1 MKKNY
6 KLCICIPTLNR
17 SGFVINELSEW
28 SKIPGVNEVEIVV
41 IDDASDDDTADRVN
55 DFIRRNKKLNM
66 VFIKNKKRLGFDK
79 MLLDIIKHA
88 SGKYCWLISDDD
100 LPKSNSLEKILKVI
114 DNHKDLALIHLN
126 YSRFDNIL
134 KKVTASYVVGEFKKD
149 IHFSDKNDFVFKEI
163 PDSYFQY
170 LGTNV
175 ITMSSDVVNRKE
187 WLEAA
192 KSKKRFIG
200 HNFMHSFIIADMVS
214 RNQNVYF
221 IAKPMLQYL
230 SNNHRVW
237 PNNIWKD
244 YNSVYLNYLIELGY
258 DKKRVLK
265 MRRDQKKYEQQEGI
279 TKHPIFKYIYNLAR
293 PFYARLQYIK
303 SKLVI

>member
-1 MKKNY
+1 MSKNY
-6 KLCICIPTLNR
+6 KLSICIPTLNR
-17 SGFVINELSEW
+17 SGFVVNELNEW
-28 SKIPGVNEVEIVV
+28 SKIPRVEEVEIVV
-41 IDDASDDDTADRVN
+41 IDDASNDDTADRVN
-55 DFIRRNKKLNM
+55 SFIRNNKKLNI
-66 VFIKNKKRLGFDK
+66 VFIKNNNGLGFDK
-79 MLLDIIKHA
+79 MMLDIIKHA

-114 DNHKDLALIHLN
+114 DAHKDLALIHLN
-126 YSRFDNIL
+126 YSRFDNLL
-134 KKVTASYVVGEFKKD
+134 KKVTAKYMVGEHNKD
-149 IHFSDKNDFVFKEI
+149 VHFSNKDDFVFKEI

-175 ITMSSDVVNRKE
+175 ITMSSDVVNRKG

-192 KSKKRFIG
+192 KGKTRFIG

-221 IAKPMLQYL
+221 IAKPVLQYL

-244 YNSVYLNYLIELGY
+244 YNGAFLNYLIELGY
-258 DKKRVLK
+258 DKKKVLI
-265 MRRDQKKYEQQEGI
+265 MRKNQRKYEQQEGI
-279 TKHPIFKYIYNLAR
+279 TKHPLLKYFYNIAR
-293 PFYARLQYIK
+293 PIYAQFQYLW
-303 SKLVI
+303 SKI

>member
-6 KLCICIPTLNR
+6 KLSICIPTLNR
-17 SGFVINELSEW
+17 PDFIINELTEW
-28 SKIPGVNEVEIVV
+28 AKISRVNEVEIVV
-41 IDDASDDDTADRVN
+41 EDDASDDNTSFKLK
-55 DFIRRNKKLNM
+55 DFIKRNKKLNIIF
-66 VFIKNKKRLGFDK
+66 VENKKRLGFDK
-79 MLLDIIKHA
+79 MMLDITKHA

-114 DNHKDLALIHLN
+114 DTHKDLALIHLN
-126 YSRFDNIL
+126 YSRFDNLL
-134 KKVTASYVVGEFKKD
+134 KKVTAKYMVGEYKKD
-149 IHFSDKNDFVFKEI
+149 IHFFDKNEFVFKEI

-200 HNFMHSFIIADMVS
+200 HNFIHSFIIADMVS

-258 DKKRVLK
+258 DKKRVLQ
-265 MRRDQKKYEQQEGI
+265 MRYNQKKYEQQEGI
-279 TKHPIFKYIYNLAR
+279 TKHPILKYVYNLAR
-293 PFYARLQYIK
+293 PIYAQIQYLW
-303 SKLVI
+303 SKI